1 VSHTGLEQVN
11 SQTIKDEA
19 IADIKAKFN
28 IDVACFPCGL
38 KFLEVRAIARNWL
51 NFLIIM
57 GITDG
62 RIDPIDENKL
72 VLITIIPHIG
82 IWAGKK
88 FNRDNTKHDSLQTK
102 TYKYSIFVEAE

>member
-38 KFLEVRAIARNWL
+38 KFLEVRAIARN
-51 NFLIIM
+51 
-57 GITDG
+57 
-62 RIDPIDENKL
+62 
-72 VLITIIPHIG
+72 
-82 IWAGKK
+82 
-88 FNRDNTKHDSLQTK
+88 
-102 TYKYSIFVEAE
+102 